1 MLKKIADAGLLI
13 AALDSR
19 DEYHGW
25 ARQVL
30 EREAPP
36 WLVCEP
42 VLAEISASI
51 GTAEPV
57 LEMLRRGDLE
67 IAFELS
73 DNAAEVLALVRKY
86 RDQGMDLAD
95 ACLVRMSE
103 LLDDS
108 VIYTVDR
115 KDFSFYRRRRRQ
127 GIRCEFPPTA

>member
-13 AALDSR
+13 AALDGR
-19 DEYHGW
+19 DEYHAW
-25 ARQVL
+25 ARQVV
-30 EREAPP
+30 ENEPPP

-42 VLAEISASI
+42 VLAEISASV
-51 GTAEPV
+51 GTPEPV

-73 DNAAEVLALVRKY
+73 DNTAEVLALVKKY

-103 LLDDS
+103 LLEDS

-115 KDFSFYRRRRRQ
+115 KDFSFYRRRGRHT
-127 GIRCEFPPTA
+127 IRCEFPPTT